1 MNLIMLCGQGS
12 CGKSTFGL
20 FLQKTVPNSCL
31 IRMDDIVKQSKF
43 NYNLHFPIYL
53 NTIETTLLSSQ
64 FETVILDFSQ
74 DVIKCRSLILNSI
87 KKNKI
92 LCKKINFIA
101 ISLRPGYKNIIL
113 WSQKRLNKNLTH
125 KEKINIKKVY
135 YDFEYPT
142 IEEFTQY
149 NFNSILIISLDNSK
163 YKIHNEKEGN

>member
-1 MNLIMLCGQGS
+1 MEIPKILLNKANEVEAKLKEKCPEAAPFFKG
-12 CGKSTFGL
+12 CF
-20 FLQKTVPNSCL
+20 
-31 IRMDDIVKQSKF
+31 
-43 NYNLHFPIYL
+43 L

-142 IEEFTQY
+142 IEEFAQY

-163 YKIHNEKEGN
+163 YKIYNEKEGN